1 MRSNS
6 AFVRVIRG
14 LNTAKVNNG
23 VMGKATSNR
32 ILALIVIVAL
42 VLSAVSALVSS
53 FREDVKYSP
62 NAPEG
67 IVQLYLT
74 AIIEGKNDQAASYFA
89 TDSTCDASDIDRAY
103 VSETLRVNLV
113 STSID
118 GMNAYVKIDAN
129 TGASGPFDDG
139 FTESH
144 TYRLTK
150 ESGKWLIEGIP
161 WPLWDCG
168 TVNK

>member
-1 MRSNS
+1 
-6 AFVRVIRG
+6 
-14 LNTAKVNNG
+14 
-23 VMGKATSNR
+23 MGRATSNR
-32 ILALIVIVAL
+32 ILAVIVIAAL
-42 VLSAVSALVSS
+42 ALSAVAALVSS
-53 FREDVKYSP
+53 FREEVKYS
-62 NAPEG
+62 ASSPEG
-67 IVQLYLT
+67 VVQMYLT

-89 TDSTCDASDIDRAY
+89 TDSECDASDIDRAY

-118 GMNAYVKIDAN
+118 GDSAYVKIDAN

-139 FTESH
+139 YTESH
-144 TYRLTK
+144 TYRLSRK
-150 ESGKWLIEGIP
+150 SGGWLIEGIP

>member
-1 MRSNS
+1 
-6 AFVRVIRG
+6 
-14 LNTAKVNNG
+14 
-23 VMGKATSNR
+23 MGRATSNR
-32 ILALIVIVAL
+32 ILAVIVIAAL
-42 VLSAVSALVSS
+42 VLSAVAALVSA
-53 FREDVKYSP
+53 FREEVKYSTSS
-62 NAPEG
+62 PEG
-67 IVQLYLT
+67 VVQMYLT

-89 TDSTCDASDIDRAY
+89 TDSECDASDIDRAY

-118 GMNAYVKIDAN
+118 GDSAYVKIDAN

-139 FTESH
+139 YTESH
-144 TYRLTK
+144 TYRLSK
-150 ESGKWLIEGIP
+150 ESGSWLIEGIP

>member
-1 MRSNS
+1 
-6 AFVRVIRG
+6 
-14 LNTAKVNNG
+14 
-23 VMGKATSNR
+23 MGRATSNR
-32 ILALIVIVAL
+32 ILAVIVIAAL

-53 FREDVKYSP
+53 LREDVKFSA
-62 NAPEG
+62 NTPEG
-67 IVQLYLT
+67 VVQLYLT
-74 AIIEGKNDQAASYFA
+74 AIIAGKNDQAASYFSS
-89 TDSTCDASDIDRAY
+89 DSTCNASDIDRAY
-103 VSETLRVNLV
+103 VSDTLRVNLV

-118 GMNAYVKIDAN
+118 GNSAYVKIDAN

-139 FTESH
+139 YTESH
-144 TYRLTK
+144 TYRLTQ

>member
-1 MRSNS
+1 
-6 AFVRVIRG
+6 
-14 LNTAKVNNG
+14 
-23 VMGKATSNR
+23 MGRATSNR
-32 ILALIVIVAL
+32 ILALIVILAL

-53 FREDVKYSP
+53 LRDDVEFSVGT
-62 NAPEG
+62 PEG
-67 IVQLYLT
+67 VVQLYLT

-89 TDSTCDASDIDRAY
+89 SSSNCDASDLDRAY

-113 STSID
+113 STSIEGD
-118 GMNAYVKIDAN
+118 SAYVKIDAN
-129 TGASGPFDDG
+129 TGASGPFEDG
-139 FTESH
+139 YTESH
-144 TYRLTK
+144 TYRLTQ

>member
-1 MRSNS
+1 
-6 AFVRVIRG
+6 
-14 LNTAKVNNG
+14 
-23 VMGKATSNR
+23 MGRATSNR
-32 ILALIVIVAL
+32 ILAVIVIAAL
-42 VLSAVSALVSS
+42 VLSAVAALVSS
-53 FREDVKYSP
+53 FREEVKYSTSS
-62 NAPEG
+62 PEG
-67 IVQLYLT
+67 VVQMYLT

-89 TDSTCDASDIDRAY
+89 SDSTCDASDIDRAY

-118 GMNAYVKIDAN
+118 GESAYVKIDAN

-139 FTESH
+139 YTESH
-144 TYRLTK
+144 TYRLSK
-150 ESGKWLIEGIP
+150 ESGRWLIEGIP

>member
-1 MRSNS
+1 
-6 AFVRVIRG
+6 
-14 LNTAKVNNG
+14 
-23 VMGKATSNR
+23 MGRATSNR
-32 ILALIVIVAL
+32 ILAVIVIAAL
-42 VLSAVSALVSS
+42 VLSAVAALVSV
-53 FREDVKYSP
+53 FREEVKYS
-62 NAPEG
+62 ASSPEG
-67 IVQLYLT
+67 VVQMYLT

-89 TDSTCDASDIDRAY
+89 TDSECDASDIDRAY

-118 GMNAYVKIDAN
+118 GDSAYVKIDAN

-139 FTESH
+139 YTESH
-144 TYRLTK
+144 TYRLSK
-150 ESGKWLIEGIP
+150 DSGGWLIEGIP